1 MKTDRSKLT
10 ITYNPIAAL
19 KANPRNARIHSKP
32 QIRQIA
38 ESIRL
43 FGFNNPVLIDKH
55 NRIVAGHGRVAAAK
69 LLGLTE
75 VPTIC
80 LEDLTEDQIRAYM
93 LADNKLVENGGWDK
107 SILAIE
113 LQHLL
118 NIETEFDI
126 SVTGFEVA
134 EIDLLLSA
142 EATTPDTDDA
152 FETEKNLAPVTQPG
166 DIWILGKHKILCGSA
181 TEEDSYSRLMI

>member
-10 ITYNPIAAL
+10 ITYKPIATL
-19 KANPRNARIHSKP
+19 KANPRNSRTHSKR

-93 LADNKLVENGGWDK
+93 LADNKLVENAGWDK

-113 LQHLL
+113 LQHL
-118 NIETEFDI
+118 
-126 SVTGFEVA
+126 
-134 EIDLLLSA
+134 
-142 EATTPDTDDA
+142 
-152 FETEKNLAPVTQPG
+152 
-166 DIWILGKHKILCGSA
+166 
-181 TEEDSYSRLMI
+181 

>member
-1 MKTDRSKLT
+1 MKTDRSKL
-10 ITYNPIAAL
+10 IIIHKPLAAL
-19 KANPRNARIHSKP
+19 KANSRNARTHSKP

-69 LLGLTE
+69 LIGLTE

-118 NIETEFDI
+118 NIEPDFDI

-134 EIDLLLSA
+134 EIDLLLCA

-152 FETEKNLAPVTQPG
+152 FETEKNSAPVTQPG